1 MRRHTKGSTQTELDD
16 VAEKTKET
24 LLSQINIDTERLTQ
38 DQLKEVQSLITSY
51 EDIFS
56 EADVL
61 AAFYGARQEA
71 TETVA
76 EWGCRV
82 ESLLDEV
89 KQQRVQLQRPSDEML
104 RTVLWTGLRQELK
117 DVSSYHYD
125 RARSFDELRV
135 VLRRLE
141 QQHPPPSKAAK
152 PSNCKAATKGK
163 PVQEKSEIDDLKAAI
178 HQLTTEVRE
187 LKAGSQKTDTTK
199 RQDPGKNQ
207 NHQQDGNEDGR
218 SQQQTQ
224 GFNNWNSR
232 GKGNYRGAGGNRRD
246 LDLTPTLIDFD
257 HGKKALVTVSF
268 SNVSTNTVVLN
279 PRTILCEVQPVTITE
294 LDDVAEKTKETLLS
308 QINIDTERLTQDQLK
323 EVQSLITSY
332 EDIFSKNEEDVGLSS
347 RVRHRIELS
356 DERPFKQRHRMIPP
370 SMLDEVRSHIQQLL
384 ASGVIRRS
392 HSPWSSNIVLAR
404 RKDGRLRLCTDF
416 RQLNNRTIKD
426 AYALPRMEE
435 ILDCLSGSHYFSV
448 LDMKSGYYQVEIE
461 EEHKERTA
469 FTVGPLGFYEYNRLP
484 FGLTNSPATY
494 QRLMEDILGDFH
506 MKICL
511 IYLDDIIIFARTYEE
526 HKERLQKVFQRL
538 REAGLKLAPKKCHL
552 CKEKVVYV
560 GHTVSAQGIG
570 TDPAKTEV
578 IRDWPTP
585 STPEEVR
592 RFLGPGQDRC
602 HDQTYPEIRLKTK
615 ST

>member
-1 MRRHTKGSTQTELDD
+1 MDLNAIFAQLGAKPKVKNKEELETWMEDYIRAKHSTFKQEPRSPGAAHTPAATLTTGSLSADRGNNPNQPIIHIGRKPWLAKFTGENAADYRLWRHQLTSLLTENHTERDIKDAIRASLHGKAGLVTVRMGPD
-16 VAEKTKET
+16 VTISDIIAKMD
-24 LLSQINIDTERLTQ
+24 SIYGQIN
-38 DQLKEVQSLITSY
+38 
-51 EDIFS
+51 S

-141 QQHPPPSKAAK
+141 QQHPPPAKAAK

-163 PVQEKSEIDDLKAAI
+163 PTQEKSEIDDLKAAI

-187 LKAGSQKTDTTK
+187 LNAGSQKTDTNK

-232 GKGNYRGAGGNRRD
+232 GKGNYRGAGGNRR
-246 LDLTPTLIDFD
+246 
-257 HGKKALVTVSF
+257 
-268 SNVSTNTVVLN
+268 VVLN

-332 EDIFSKNEEDVGLSS
+332 EDIFSKSEEDVGLSS
-347 RVRHRIELS
+347 R
-356 DERPFKQRHRMIPP
+356 
-370 SMLDEVRSHIQQLL
+370 
-384 ASGVIRRS
+384 
-392 HSPWSSNIVLAR
+392 
-404 RKDGRLRLCTDF
+404 
-416 RQLNNRTIKD
+416 LNNRTIKD

-538 REAGLKLAPKKCHL
+538 REAGLKLAPKKCHFLTCPVVESL
-552 CKEKVVYV
+552 CLSELP
-560 GHTVSAQGIG
+560 Q
-570 TDPAKTEV
+570 
-578 IRDWPTP
+578 
-585 STPEEVR
+585 
-592 RFLGPGQDRC
+592 
-602 HDQTYPEIRLKTK
+602 
-615 ST
+615 